1 MPVFKAPLRDMRF
14 VLDDVFQAEQLWAR
28 LPALSEHVSRDVVDA
43 ILEEAAKINENLI
56 FPLNRSGDEEG
67 AQFNAGEVTT
77 PKGFKEA
84 FRE

>member
-43 ILEEAAKINENLI
+43 ILEEAAKSMKI
-56 FPLNRSGDEEG
+56 
-67 AQFNAGEVTT
+67 
-77 PKGFKEA
+77 
-84 FRE
+84 